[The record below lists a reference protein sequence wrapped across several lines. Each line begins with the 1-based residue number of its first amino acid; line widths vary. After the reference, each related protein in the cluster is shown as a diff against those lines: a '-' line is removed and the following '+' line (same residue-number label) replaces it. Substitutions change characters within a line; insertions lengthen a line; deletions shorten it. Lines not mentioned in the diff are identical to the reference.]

1 MAECLHHGERLVT
14 SADVSIMIFPLQFL
28 SGFPGFQRLWQE
40 TALARSRSNPVRPL
54 CCSNQTRPYFIFKTS
69 YSAIVHACAATS
81 GECRRSPIHVALLAP
96 QTQAHIRLGVGLA
109 ERQAQAQRTRNLH
122 ASDLHGGGGAG
133 LSGGGRSQGA
143 GERRQRDDRPQSG
156 GREHG
161 SLSSSKPYSNPV
173 YIFLR

>member
-14 SADVSIMIFPLQFL
+14 SADVSIMIFPP
-28 SGFPGFQRLWQE
+28 SISIRISRFP
-40 TALARSRSNPVRPL
+40 ALMVGDRIGAITQQCSEPL
-54 CCSNQTRPYFIFKTS
+54 CCSNQTRPYFIFQTS
-69 YSAIVHACAATS
+69 YSAIHACAATS
-81 GECRRSPIHVALLAP
+81 GECRHSPIHVALLAP

-133 LSGGGRSQGA
+133 LSGGGRSQAA
-143 GERRQRDDRPQSG
+143 GERRQRDDRPKSG

>member
-1 MAECLHHGERLVT
+1 MAGDRIGAIRQQSSEAIMLLKPDETIFHLSDLILCNRTRLRCNLRG
-14 SADVSIMIFPLQFL
+14 MQ
-28 SGFPGFQRLWQE
+28 
-40 TALARSRSNPVRPL
+40 ALPNP
-54 CCSNQTRPYFIFKTS
+54 
-69 YSAIVHACAATS
+69 
-81 GECRRSPIHVALLAP
+81 CRLLAP

-133 LSGGGRSQGA
+133 LSGGGRSQAA
-143 GERRQRDDRPQSG
+143 GERRQRDDRPKSG